1 MFSQS
6 EEVNIDNII
15 TDINNVISK
24 HFKNILTKYNNEK
37 SELESFIKGIPIVKK
52 IIKDN
57 ETLREQNAFLKR
69 NLDSLSMKYNELFI
83 RHNKISLSVKLD
95 KIEVINPVSKS
106 KKNNNGEKENNIQL
120 VIKDTEMSKNDINI
134 SDIEKEVE
142 ASLDKK
148 KQEQME
154 KINASIASYSMLEGA
169 DDDDGEE
176 YVVESED
183 EEYLSSEKAW
193 MKAHNEEDVDEDD
206 VDEDD
211 VEEAEEDD
219 AEEAKE
225 EEVDEDDAEE
235 AEEDDAEEAK
245 EEEVDEDDVEEA
257 EEDDAEEA
265 EEEEV
270 DEDDAEEEEEVDED
284 DAEEEDD
291 DEEYDEELIEIE
303 VDGVTYYASET
314 KDGKIYAVLEN
325 DEIGDDVGHYVNGEP
340 IIF

>member
-148 KQEQME
+148 TRA
-154 KINASIASYSMLEGA
+154 N
-169 DDDDGEE
+169 
-176 YVVESED
+176 
-183 EEYLSSEKAW
+183 
-193 MKAHNEEDVDEDD
+193 
-206 VDEDD
+206 
-211 VEEAEEDD
+211 
-219 AEEAKE
+219 
-225 EEVDEDDAEE
+225 
-235 AEEDDAEEAK
+235 
-245 EEEVDEDDVEEA
+245 
-257 EEDDAEEA
+257 
-265 EEEEV
+265 
-270 DEDDAEEEEEVDED
+270 
-284 DAEEEDD
+284 
-291 DEEYDEELIEIE
+291 
-303 VDGVTYYASET
+303 
-314 KDGKIYAVLEN
+314 GKN
-325 DEIGDDVGHYVNGEP
+325 
-340 IIF
+340 